1 MRYIMPAR
9 LALGVPTVMNLTGP
23 LINPIPLE
31 TQLLGTSRPDM
42 LESTAEILK
51 NLGRKRAV
59 VVSGPQGLDEAGL
72 DGETQLAIL
81 ENGQVTLSSFQP
93 EDIGMERIEIDQV
106 RGGDAKRNAE
116 ILLSV
121 LKNEAS
127 PFLEVTVLNAGL
139 GFYANGKVDSIK
151 EGIALAR
158 EVIASGAALE
168 KLRLLQEY
176 QNESRIL
183 TKDFKGKGA

>member
-1 MRYIMPAR
+1 M
-9 LALGVPTVMNLTGP
+9 
-23 LINPIPLE
+23 
-31 TQLLGTSRPDM
+31 
-42 LESTAEILK
+42 
-51 NLGRKRAV
+51 
-59 VVSGPQGLDEAGL
+59 DEAGL

-121 LKNEAS
+121 LKNEAES
-127 PFLEVTVLNAGL
+127 LLRGDGLECWPW
-139 GFYANGKVDSIK
+139 FYANGKVDSIK

-176 QNESRIL
+176 QKWVKNSCQR
-183 TKDFKGKGA
+183 F

>member
-1 MRYIMPAR
+1 M
-9 LALGVPTVMNLTGP
+9 
-23 LINPIPLE
+23 
-31 TQLLGTSRPDM
+31 
-42 LESTAEILK
+42 
-51 NLGRKRAV
+51 

-72 DGETQLAIL
+72 DGETQLAVL
-81 ENGQVTLSSFQP
+81 EDGQVTLSSFQP

-176 QNESRIL
+176 Q
-183 TKDFKGKGA
+183 K

>member
-1 MRYIMPAR
+1 M
-9 LALGVPTVMNLTGP
+9 
-23 LINPIPLE
+23 
-31 TQLLGTSRPDM
+31 
-42 LESTAEILK
+42 
-51 NLGRKRAV
+51 

-121 LKNEAS
+121 LKNEAKS
-127 PFLEVTVLNAGL
+127 LLRGDGLECWPWFLCQRQGRFYQGGDCL
-139 GFYANGKVDSIK
+139 G
-151 EGIALAR
+151 
-158 EVIASGAALE
+158 
-168 KLRLLQEY
+168 
-176 QNESRIL
+176 
-183 TKDFKGKGA
+183 T

>member
-1 MRYIMPAR
+1 M
-9 LALGVPTVMNLTGP
+9 
-23 LINPIPLE
+23 
-31 TQLLGTSRPDM
+31 Q
-42 LESTAEILK
+42 K
-51 NLGRKRAV
+51 
-59 VVSGPQGLDEAGL
+59 
-72 DGETQLAIL
+72 
-81 ENGQVTLSSFQP
+81 F
-93 EDIGMERIEIDQV
+93 
-106 RGGDAKRNAE
+106 
-116 ILLSV
+116 LLSV

-183 TKDFKGKGA
+183 AKDSKGKGA

>member
-1 MRYIMPAR
+1 MGKPSSLFWKMDSYSIPA
-9 LALGVPTVMNLTGP
+9 
-23 LINPIPLE
+23 
-31 TQLLGTSRPDM
+31 
-42 LESTAEILK
+42 
-51 NLGRKRAV
+51 
-59 VVSGPQGLDEAGL
+59 
-72 DGETQLAIL
+72 
-81 ENGQVTLSSFQP
+81 FQP

-121 LKNEAS
+121 LKSEAS

-158 EVIASGAALE
+158 EVIASGPPLE

-176 QNESRIL
+176 Q
-183 TKDFKGKGA
+183 K

>member
-1 MRYIMPAR
+1 M
-9 LALGVPTVMNLTGP
+9 
-23 LINPIPLE
+23 
-31 TQLLGTSRPDM
+31 
-42 LESTAEILK
+42 
-51 NLGRKRAV
+51 
-59 VVSGPQGLDEAGL
+59 
-72 DGETQLAIL
+72 GETQIAIL

-93 EDIGMERIEIDQV
+93 EDMGMERIEIDQV

-121 LKNEAS
+121 LKNEVS

-176 QNESRIL
+176 Q
-183 TKDFKGKGA
+183 K

>member
-1 MRYIMPAR
+1 M
-9 LALGVPTVMNLTGP
+9 
-23 LINPIPLE
+23 
-31 TQLLGTSRPDM
+31 
-42 LESTAEILK
+42 
-51 NLGRKRAV
+51 

-72 DGETQLAIL
+72 DGKQLAIL

-93 EDIGMERIEIDQV
+93 EDIEMERIEIDQV

-121 LKNEAS
+121 LKDEAS

-139 GFYANGKVDSIK
+139 GFYANGKVDSIS
-151 EGIALAR
+151 EVGLPWAR
-158 EVIASGAALE
+158 EVIASIALE

-176 QNESRIL
+176 QKWVKNSCQR
-183 TKDFKGKGA
+183 F

>member
-1 MRYIMPAR
+1 MGPEDLGRVFEKAGIVFLFAKNLHPGMRYIMPAR
-9 LALGVPTVMNLTGP
+9 LALGVPNGDEL
-23 LINPIPLE
+23 NWSSNQSDSSRN
-31 TQLLGTSRPDM
+31 QLLGTSRPDM
-42 LESTAEILK
+42 LESTAEILQ

-127 PFLEVTVLNAGL
+127 PFLEVTVLNA
-139 GFYANGKVDSIK
+139 
-151 EGIALAR
+151 
-158 EVIASGAALE
+158 
-168 KLRLLQEY
+168 
-176 QNESRIL
+176 
-183 TKDFKGKGA
+183 

>member
-1 MRYIMPAR
+1 
-9 LALGVPTVMNLTGP
+9 MNLTGP

-81 ENGQVTLSSFQP
+81 GNGQVTLSSFQP

-127 PFLEVTVLNAGL
+127 QVVICSAIHVALYF
-139 GFYANGKVDSIK
+139 IK
-151 EGIALAR
+151 IQK
-158 EVIASGAALE
+158 IY
-168 KLRLLQEY
+168 K
-176 QNESRIL
+176 
-183 TKDFKGKGA
+183 